1 MKGVQLLQLYKITR
15 PMTLTAFR
23 FLFKESY
30 SNLIGGRG
38 RGTSLQPNCG
48 KGGDLVL
55 KMCGIFPDLNKLLT
69 SCYVILI
76 YIVNNVVYKSTYVTY
91 ILWTMH

>member
-69 SCYVILI
+69 SCYV
-76 YIVNNVVYKSTYVTY
+76 NNYNTDLHCK
-91 ILWTMH
+91 